1 MTETIISV
9 RPAFTPF
16 TRLTSRH
23 TVAAA
28 LALVAGLL
36 LAACGAARTAPTAT
50 PTPRETSGAPR
61 PFRLGFSSLPPAL
74 TNAGSRAAFD
84 LAGQQGDV
92 LLIQRAPSWGEFL
105 YGALP
110 SARLRATT
118 TSEREAAR
126 SRGLQLFMALD
137 PFEASDRGRL
147 AALPP
152 GNANRDL
159 ADPALRS
166 AFVAEATY
174 IAVNYQPA
182 FLALGLEVNATYER
196 NPQQY
201 ARFVEV
207 YREAYRAVKAA
218 APETQVFVTFQYEQ
232 LLGVIPWEP
241 PHPPRWQ
248 LLGDYAGFADLLGI
262 TTYPSFAYP
271 VARKVPPDYYHQAVD
286 HTSLQLGFAGVG
298 YASAEGRDGVN
309 SATPPEQRRFLE
321 RLLLE
326 ADELASPLVI
336 WFVGRDAEYLTTPP
350 YDLLASIGLRTAQDQ
365 PKEAW
370 AVWEAAA
377 RRPYDASVRPQR
389 ADGTPTPTR

>member
-1 MTETIISV
+1 M
-9 RPAFTPF
+9 
-16 TRLTSRH
+16 
-23 TVAAA
+23 AA
-28 LALVAGLL
+28 LAACAILGAMILAGCRAQTPTL
-36 LAACGAARTAPTAT
+36 PTAT
-50 PTPRETSGAPR
+50 PTPRETAGAPR
-61 PFRLGFSSLPPAL
+61 AFRLGFSSLPPSL
-74 TNAGSRAAFD
+74 SDAGYRAAFD
-84 LAGQQGDV
+84 LAGQQGDI
-92 LLIQRAPSWGEFL
+92 LLIQRAPSWAEFMD
-105 YGALP
+105 GAVP

-152 GNANRDL
+152 GNSNRDL
-159 ADPALRS
+159 ADPSLRS
-166 AFVAEATY
+166 AFIAEATY

-182 FLALGLEVNATYER
+182 FLALGLEVNSTFER

-201 ARFVEV
+201 ARFLET
-207 YREAYRAVKAA
+207 YREAYQAVKAA

-248 LLGDYAGFADLLGI
+248 LLGDFAGHADVLGI

-271 VARKVPPDYYHQAVD
+271 VARKVPPDYYRQAVD
-286 HTSLQLGFAGVG
+286 HTSLRLAFAAAG
-298 YASAEGRDGVN
+298 YASSEGRDGVN

-321 RLLLE
+321 RLLME

-350 YDLLASIGLRTAQDQ
+350 YDLLSSIGLRTARDE

-370 AVWEAAA
+370 SVWEAAA
-377 RRPYDASVRPQR
+377 KRPFDAATGPRK
-389 ADGTPTPTR
+389 AEGTPTPTP

>member
-1 MTETIISV
+1 LSISRRAV
-9 RPAFTPF
+9 V
-16 TRLTSRH
+16 LTLVLA
-23 TVAAA
+23 TAA
-28 LALVAGLL
+28 LFG
-36 LAACGAARTAPTAT
+36 ACGTTHPLPTVT
-50 PTPRETSGAPR
+50 PVPRETAGAPR
-61 PFRLGFSSLPPAL
+61 AFRLGFSSLPPSL
-74 TNAGSRAAFD
+74 TDAGSRAAFD

-92 LLIQRAPSWGEFL
+92 LLIQRAPSWAEFL
-105 YGALP
+105 DGAVP

-152 GNANRDL
+152 GNPNRDL

-182 FLALGLEVNATYER
+182 FLALGMEVNATYER
-196 NPQQY
+196 NPLQY
-201 ARFVEV
+201 ARFVAT

-248 LLGDYAGFADLLGI
+248 LLRDYADHADLLGI

-271 VARKVPPDYYHQAVD
+271 VARKVPPDYYRQVLD
-286 HTSLQLGFAGVG
+286 HTSLRLAFAAVG

-321 RLLLE
+321 RLLME

-350 YDLLASIGLRTAQDQ
+350 YDLLASIGLRDARDQ

-370 AVWEAAA
+370 TLWETAA
-377 RRPYDASVRPQR
+377 RRPFDAAAHALR
-389 ADGTPTPTR
+389 ADGTPTPTP

>member
-1 MTETIISV
+1 MRTTSPHV
-9 RPAFTPF
+9 
-16 TRLTSRH
+16 TRLATRTSLRALIAAFA
-23 TVAAA
+23 VASAM
-28 LALVAGLL
+28 L
-36 LAACGAARTAPTAT
+36 LAGCGTTRTLPTAT
-50 PTPRETSGAPR
+50 PTPRETAGAPR
-61 PFRLGFSSLPPAL
+61 AFRLGFSSLPPAL
-74 TNAGSRAAFD
+74 TDAGYRAAFD
-84 LAGQQGDV
+84 LAGQQGDI
-92 LLIQRAPSWGEFL
+92 LLIQRAPSWAEFMD
-105 YGALP
+105 GAVP

-137 PFEASDRGRL
+137 PFEAGDRGRL

-182 FLALGLEVNATYER
+182 FLALGLEINSTYER

-201 ARFVEV
+201 ARFLEA

-218 APETQVFVTFQYEQ
+218 VPETQVFVTFQYEQ

-248 LLGDYAGFADLLGI
+248 LLGDYAGSADLLGI

-271 VARKVPPDYYHQAVD
+271 VARKVPPDYYRQALD
-286 HTSLQLGFAGVG
+286 HSSLRLAFASVG

-321 RLLLE
+321 RVLME
-326 ADELASPLVI
+326 ADEFASPLLI

-350 YDLLASIGLRTAQDQ
+350 VDLLSSIGLRTVRDE

-370 AVWEAAA
+370 GVWETAA
-377 RRPYDASVRPQR
+377 RRPFDVATRPTG
-389 ADGTPTPTR
+389 AEGTPTPTATPTP